1 MTLIRFACVLLFK
14 CSKIV
19 LQFSCPVKIR
29 LESGDNYIMDNA
41 TKVFREL
48 IEKIE
53 ENPVIAAVRKE
64 EDIEYAVNTPVTTI
78 FLLKSD
84 IFSIE
89 RDVQRIRQNNKNV
102 FIHMELL
109 EGIGKD
115 NKAMDYIAE
124 VVNPSGIITTRI
136 SQVKYAKEKG
146 ICAIQRFFL
155 VDSQS
160 YETAIKSVHVVKP
173 DMVEIM
179 PAVMPGIIS
188 RFCKDVYL
196 PVIAGGLIDNK
207 EDMLEA
213 LKAGALGISTGKRE
227 LWEL

>member
-1 MTLIRFACVLLFK
+1 M
-14 CSKIV
+14 IV
-19 LQFSCPVKIR
+19 GNEMKDNPT
-29 LESGDNYIMDNA
+29 SGL
-41 TKVFREL
+41 RE
-48 IEKIE
+48 IIAKIE

-64 EDIEYAVNTPVTTI
+64 EDIEYAVSAPVTTI

-84 IFSIE
+84 IFCVE
-89 RDVQRIRQNNKNV
+89 RDVQRIKQKNKNV
-102 FIHMELL
+102 FIHVELL

-115 NKAMDYIAE
+115 NKAMDYIAR
-124 VVNPSGIITTRI
+124 VIKPSGIITTRT
-136 SQVKYAKEKG
+136 SQVKYAMEIG
-146 ICAIQRFFL
+146 MCVIQRFFL

-188 RFCKDVYL
+188 RFCKDVSL

-207 EDMLEA
+207 GDMLGA
-213 LKAGALGISTGKRE
+213 LKAGALGVSTGKRE